1 MLEPQLETPED
12 VLHRVFGYAQF
23 RPGQRK
29 IIDAVMTG
37 RDCIGLMPTGAGK
50 SLTFQIPAKLMRRPV
65 IVVSPL
71 ISLMK
76 DQVDALVRAGF
87 SAAVLNS
94 TVDWPERRS
103 RLDALRRGELE
114 LLYVAPEALSPNLR
128 GELASAR
135 PGLIVI
141 DEAHCI
147 SQWGHDFRPAYRQLT
162 DLKVQFG
169 GIPILA
175 LTATATRQVV
185 GDIIRQLGMRK
196 PEGFKGS
203 FFRPNLV
210 ITTIKKADG
219 RGGRD
224 RVLDLIREHAN
235 ESGIVYCLARKS
247 VDELTE
253 WLQGQGVKAVGYHA
267 KMTDEE
273 RERNQTAFARD
284 DCQVVV
290 ATIAFGMGIDKSN
303 VRFVIH
309 RDMPRNVEGWY
320 QEMGRAGRDG
330 LRSDCVVMY
339 SWRDVLTYDH
349 FLESTEDPAIRKEA
363 AAKTRA
369 LFDLLEGSSCRH
381 RALARYFDET
391 IDDCRSSCDRCDR
404 PSRKS
409 LTDAPEV
416 PRRSGPPQKGS
427 LPPEVLD
434 PELFG
439 ALRKLRKEIADREN
453 VPAYVVFSDA
463 TLREMVARRPQTR
476 AALLSVSGVGKVKFE
491 RYGEDFLRV
500 IKEDD

>member
-1 MLEPQLETPED
+1 MSDQLETPDD
-12 VLHRVFGYAQF
+12 VLHRVFGYADF

-29 IIDAVMTG
+29 IIDAVMAG
-37 RDCIGLMPTGAGK
+37 HDCIGLMPTGAGK

-87 SAAVLNS
+87 AAAVLNS
-94 TVDWPERRS
+94 TIDWPERRT
-103 RLDALRRGELE
+103 RLDALLRGALE
-114 LLYVAPEALSPNLR
+114 LLYVAPEALSPRLR
-128 GELASAR
+128 DELARAR
-135 PGLIVI
+135 PGLIVV

-162 DLKVQFG
+162 DLKDQFG

-219 RGGRD
+219 RGGRE
-224 RVLDLIREHAN
+224 RVLDLIRQHPN
-235 ESGIVYCLARKS
+235 ESGIVYCLSRKS
-247 VDELTE
+247 VDELTA
-253 WLQGQGVKAVGYHA
+253 WLRSVGIDALGYHA

-273 RERNQTAFARD
+273 REHNQSAFARD
-284 DCQVVV
+284 DCQVIV

-339 SWRDVLTYDH
+339 SWRDVLTYDN
-349 FLESTEDPAIRKEA
+349 FLESTEDSAVRDEMSQ
-363 AAKTRA
+363 KTRA
-369 LFDLLEGSSCRH
+369 LFSLLESNSCRH
-381 RALARYFDET
+381 RALASYFDEK

-404 PSRKS
+404 RVRMLEPGIP
-409 LTDAPEV
+409 DAAP
-416 PRRSGPPQKGS
+416 RSGPPHKGS
-427 LPPEVLD
+427 LPPEVLN

-476 AALLSVSGVGKVKFE
+476 AALLTVTGVGKIKYE
-491 RYGEDFLRV
+491 RYGQDFLRV
-500 IKEDD
+500 IKQDD